1 MSHKEK
7 ALQLFSDGYLC
18 SQSVL
23 GAFAEEYKLPIW
35 LALQLGTCFGAG
47 MRKGEVCGAC
57 TGALMVLGFMHSDPK
72 DRMDACRNSDRFL
85 DAFQKA
91 NGSYLCNELLG
102 CDVRTQDGIQYA
114 LDQHLFTEFCPK
126 MVGSA
131 VEILEEFLEER
142 HQLKR

>member
-47 MRKGEVCGAC
+47 MRKREVCGAC
-57 TGALMVLGFMHSDPK
+57 TGALMVLGLMHSDPK
-72 DRMDACRNSDRFL
+72 DRMDAYRNSDRFSEDDRVAL
-85 DAFQKA
+85 
-91 NGSYLCNELLG
+91 E
-102 CDVRTQDGIQYA
+102 GI
-114 LDQHLFTEFCPK
+114 
-126 MVGSA
+126 
-131 VEILEEFLEER
+131 VEVMEQMMEW
-142 HQLKR
+142 

>member
-1 MSHKEK
+1 M
-7 ALQLFSDGYLC
+7 FSDGYLC

-57 TGALMVLGFMHSDPK
+57 TGALMVLGLMHSDPK

-85 DAFQKA
+85 DAFQKRFLILTA
-91 NGSYLCNELLG
+91 RLLTDFQRMTG
-102 CDVRTQDGIQYA
+102 LLWKA
-114 LDQHLFTEFCPK
+114 LSK
-126 MVGSA
+126 SWS
-131 VEILEEFLEER
+131 
-142 HQLKR
+142 K